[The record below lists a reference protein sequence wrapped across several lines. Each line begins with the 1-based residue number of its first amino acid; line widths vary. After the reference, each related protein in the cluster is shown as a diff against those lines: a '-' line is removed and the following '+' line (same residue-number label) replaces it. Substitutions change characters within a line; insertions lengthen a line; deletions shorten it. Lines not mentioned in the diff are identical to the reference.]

1 MKNILIILTI
11 TTLLTSCNLFI
22 NKEKKA
28 IEVCQKA
35 KVQFQSDNV
44 FVNVFLNAYG
54 LGTNATWLDFANIVA
69 KQDPNIKYDWHAKIT
84 DDNKFYIVDFTDP
97 DGWGHR
103 WEVDIEQQIVKSIN
117 QNEYLTRKYGLSR
130 FGGNEDFEVTK
141 VVTSELK
148 LDKHY
153 NYYDNSNS
161 SDVSYVIKASVLNKM
176 TKTITSATIDG
187 KLILIFKD
195 KTITGESN
203 YESGFKSR
211 ISENKPWEPNTTR
224 EFYIKTKGI
233 EKIYLNYVPEYV
245 VFDISLK
252 AEDPIGFSFDK
263 DIADMDLIEN
273 WKKFK
278 DNPRSSTSNDNTN
291 KSSPTLLK
299 RNEYQINEPTVNA
312 EEGVD
317 EYSEDNS
324 DGNIEN

>member
-1 MKNILIILTI
+1 MKILLTILTL
-11 TTLLTSCNLFI
+11 TTLLASCDLFL

-44 FVNVFLNAYG
+44 FANAFLNAFG
-54 LGTNATWLDFANIVA
+54 LGANATWLDFANMIA
-69 KQDPNIKYDWHAKIT
+69 KRDPNKKYDWHAKIA
-84 DDNKFYIVDFTDP
+84 DDNRFYIVDFTDP

-117 QNEYLTRKYGLSR
+117 QNEYLSRKYGLSR

-141 VVTSELK
+141 VKTSELK

-153 NYYDNSNS
+153 SYYDNSNK
-161 SDVSYVIKASVLNKM
+161 SDVSYVIKASVLNKT
-176 TKTITSATIDG
+176 TKTITSATIEG
-187 KLILIFKD
+187 KLKLIFKD
-195 KTITGESN
+195 KTVTGEST

-224 EFYIKTKGI
+224 EIYIKTKGI

-252 AEDPIGFSFDK
+252 AEDPVGFTFDK

-273 WKKFK
+273 WKSFK
-278 DNPRSSTSNDNTN
+278 SNPKSSSLDDNTIET
-291 KSSPTLLK
+291 SPTSDK
-299 RNEYQINEPTVNA
+299 RNQHKTTEPTENVKENA
-312 EEGVD
+312 D
-317 EYSEDNS
+317 ENSENNS
-324 DGNIEN
+324 DSSNGN